1 MVSAL
6 LQCDM
11 KHPVRARRAA
21 LIKVQKPIQE
31 STAIQMLLINA
42 VTCEGPCCGLRD
54 EQQVRDVS
62 GTVNFSRLHLLL
74 DQPWTRHT
82 LHPALARNATI

>member
-1 MVSAL
+1 
-6 LQCDM
+6 M
-11 KHPVRARRAA
+11 KDPVRARRAA

-31 STAIQMLLINA
+31 SIAIQMLLINA
-42 VTCEGPCCGLRD
+42 VANRGAAVICEAPCCGLRD
-54 EQQVRDVS
+54 EQQVKDVS